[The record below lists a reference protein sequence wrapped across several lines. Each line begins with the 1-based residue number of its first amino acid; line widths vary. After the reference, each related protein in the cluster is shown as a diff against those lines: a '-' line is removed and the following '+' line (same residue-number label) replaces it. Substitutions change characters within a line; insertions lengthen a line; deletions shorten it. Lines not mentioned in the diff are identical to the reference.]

1 MVESGKRPCYN
12 VSMSRTAGFE
22 VVDHTADWSLRV
34 FGPDLVALFEQAALG
49 MAGLLVG
56 DLDLVENGVERPFA
70 FDEFDSETLLVEWL
84 TELAYWAETE
94 RLIFTQFHI
103 EQITETSL
111 KATARGGH
119 VAELQKHIK
128 AVTFHN
134 LAITPTP
141 TGLETTIVFD
151 V

>member
-1 MVESGKRPCYN
+1 
-12 VSMSRTAGFE
+12 MSSPAGFD

-34 FGPDLVALFEQAALG
+34 YGPDLAALFQQAALG
-49 MAGLLVG
+49 MASLLVANVATV
-56 DLDLVENGVERPFA
+56 DDGVERPFA
-70 FDEFDSETLLVEWL
+70 FDEFDTETLLVEWL
-84 TELAYWAETE
+84 SELAYWAETE

-103 EQITETSL
+103 EAIDETSL
-111 KATARGGH
+111 RATARGGH
-119 VAELQKHIK
+119 VTELQKHIK

-134 LAITPTP
+134 LAITPTA

>member
-1 MVESGKRPCYN
+1 
-12 VSMSRTAGFE
+12 MSSPAGFD

-34 FGPDLVALFEQAALG
+34 YGPDLAALFEQAALG

-56 DLDLVENGVERPFA
+56 DLAMVDDGVERPFT
-70 FDEFDSETLLVEWL
+70 FDEFDTETLLVEWL
-84 TELAYWAETE
+84 SELAYWAETE
-94 RLIFTQFHI
+94 RLIFTQFHFEAI
-103 EQITETSL
+103 DETSL
-111 KATARGGH
+111 QVTARGGH
-119 VAELQKHIK
+119 VTELQKHIK

-134 LAITPTP
+134 LAITPTT

>member
-1 MVESGKRPCYN
+1 
-12 VSMSRTAGFE
+12 MSHAAGFE

-34 FGPDLVALFEQAALG
+34 YGPDLAALFEQAALG
-49 MAGLLVG
+49 MASLLVANVAAVG
-56 DLDLVENGVERPFA
+56 DGVERPFT
-70 FDEFDSETLLVEWL
+70 FEEFDTETLLVEWL
-84 TELAYWAETE
+84 SELAYWAETE
-94 RLIFTQFHI
+94 RLIFTQFHFEAI
-103 EQITETSL
+103 DETSL
-111 KATARGGH
+111 QVTAHGGH

>member
-1 MVESGKRPCYN
+1 MNKL
-12 VSMSRTAGFE
+12 TGFD
-22 VVDHTADWSLRV
+22 VIDHTADWSLRV
-34 FGPDLVALFEQAALG
+34 YGPDLVALFEQAALG
-49 MAGLLVG
+49 MASLLVG
-56 DLDLVENGVERPFA
+56 DVAAVDDGIKRPFTCH
-70 FDEFDSETLLVEWL
+70 EFDTETLLVEWL
-84 TELAYWAETE
+84 SELAYWAETE
-94 RLIFTQFHI
+94 RLIFTQFHFEAI
-103 EQITETSL
+103 DETSL
-111 KATARGGH
+111 QVTAHGGH

>member
-1 MVESGKRPCYN
+1 
-12 VSMSRTAGFE
+12 MSHAAGFE

-34 FGPDLVALFEQAALG
+34 FGPDLAALFAQAALG
-49 MAGLLVG
+49 MAGLLLGEISG
-56 DLDLVENGVERPFA
+56 DLAAVEAEVERPFA
-70 FDEFDSETLLVEWL
+70 FAEFDTESLLVEWL
-84 TELAYWAETE
+84 SELAYWAETE
-94 RLIFTQFHI
+94 RLIFTQFHFETI
-103 EQITETSL
+103 NETSL
-111 KATARGGH
+111 QVTARGGH
-119 VAELQKHIK
+119 VTELQKHIK

>member
-1 MVESGKRPCYN
+1 
-12 VSMSRTAGFE
+12 MSSPAGFD

-34 FGPDLVALFEQAALG
+34 YGPDLAALFEQAALG

-56 DLDLVENGVERPFA
+56 DLAMVDDGVERPFT
-70 FDEFDSETLLVEWL
+70 FEEYDTETLLVEWL
-84 TELAYWAETE
+84 SELAYWAETE
-94 RLIFTQFHI
+94 RLIFTQFHFEAI
-103 EQITETSL
+103 DETSL
-111 KATARGGH
+111 QVTARGGH
-119 VAELQKHIK
+119 AIELQKHIK

-134 LAITPTP
+134 LAITPTT

>member
-1 MVESGKRPCYN
+1 MKQP
-12 VSMSRTAGFE
+12 AGFE

-34 FGPDLVALFEQAALG
+34 YGPDLATLFEQAALG
-49 MAGLLVG
+49 MASLLIVNLNQVG
-56 DLDLVENGVERPFA
+56 DGVKRPFT
-70 FDEFDSETLLVEWL
+70 FDEFDTETLLVEWL

-94 RLIFTQFHI
+94 RLIFSRFEIVTIDHTHLQAI
-103 EQITETSL
+103 GYGE
-111 KATARGGH
+111 H
-119 VAELQKHIK
+119 VAQLQKHIK

>member
-1 MVESGKRPCYN
+1 MN
-12 VSMSRTAGFE
+12 NLTGFDII
-22 VVDHTADWSLRV
+22 DHTADWSLRV
-34 FGPDLVALFEQAALG
+34 YGPDLAALFEQAALG
-49 MAGLLVG
+49 MASLLVADVAAVG
-56 DLDLVENGVERPFA
+56 DGVKRPFTFA
-70 FDEFDSETLLVEWL
+70 EFDTETLLVEWL

-94 RLIFTQFHI
+94 RLIFSRLEIVTIDHTHLQAI
-103 EQITETSL
+103 GYG
-111 KATARGGH
+111 AH
-119 VAELQKHIK
+119 VAQLQKHIK